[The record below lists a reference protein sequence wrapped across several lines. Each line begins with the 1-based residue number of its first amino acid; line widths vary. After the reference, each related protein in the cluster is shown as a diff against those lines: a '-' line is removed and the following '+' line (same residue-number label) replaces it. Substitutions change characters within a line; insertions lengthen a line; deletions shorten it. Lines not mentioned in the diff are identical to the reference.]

1 MIVRI
6 AAPRF
11 ESDVARAAEASV
23 SEQGV
28 LPASVDELR
37 KLVAD
42 VLDRDEG
49 SIGYETHFLNDLEV
63 DSLMALEVLV
73 TLENRYQVKLGEDEL
88 KQLTCLRS
96 VHELLR
102 GKGAMAD

>member
-1 MIVRI
+1 M
-6 AAPRF
+6 
-11 ESDVARAAEASV
+11 

-96 VHELLR
+96 FHELLR
-102 GKGAMAD
+102 AKGVMAD

>member
-1 MIVRI
+1 V
-6 AAPRF
+6 
-11 ESDVARAAEASV
+11 V
-23 SEQGV
+23 SEQSV

-37 KLVAD
+37 KLVAE
-42 VLDRDEG
+42 VLDRNEDT
-49 SIGYETHFLNDLEV
+49 IGYDTRFIDDLGV

-73 TLENRYQVKLGEDEL
+73 TLESRYGVKLGEDEL

-102 GKGAMAD
+102 AKAAMSE

>member
-1 MIVRI
+1 V
-6 AAPRF
+6 
-11 ESDVARAAEASV
+11 EAVV

-28 LPASVDELR
+28 VSASVDELR

-42 VLDRDEG
+42 VLDRDETA
-49 SIGYETHFLNDLEV
+49 IGYETEFVQELGV

-73 TLENRYQVKLGEDEL
+73 TLESRYQVKLSEDEL
-88 KQLTCLRS
+88 KHLTCLRS

-102 GKGAMAD
+102 SKGALAD

>member
-1 MIVRI
+1 
-6 AAPRF
+6 
-11 ESDVARAAEASV
+11 V

-42 VLDRDEG
+42 VLDRDEA
-49 SIGYETHFLNDLEV
+49 SIGYETHFLNELQV

-73 TLENRYQVKLGEDEL
+73 TLERRYQVKLGEDEL

-102 GKGAMAD
+102 ARGAMAD